1 MNARPPTLEEN
12 DISLPHLHSDA
23 RRTIPK
29 ELQSIQQ
36 WITWKY
42 GTADPATGKRR
53 KLPVGKGGTG
63 SAWQTAAQWMDF
75 DEAIAQAQNRRHCG
89 VGLVLPAV
97 VSNGQHLVATD
108 HDKVGSLDADPGMNK
123 RIAEIKE
130 LFKSLGKPYMEI
142 TPSGEGLRMLVTSK
156 VLLAQ
161 ISSSPNP
168 LGGADELF
176 CASSR
181 WITVTGVK
189 MAGDGLPDATP
200 AIGKIA
206 DQWQKRLDAAKA
218 PKASAEAI
226 TTAGNNHTPLAEC
239 DFFLHGVPPLTRSDG
254 SLAAALAGSANWAIE
269 PAAEGGRNSALCSLL
284 GHAYAKG
291 HTPDTFRTTATE
303 WNSRCQPPMDT
314 DEVERTLLSMW
325 KTHLSHH
332 PEAGVAAARR
342 EAQRKENAE
351 IGTGE
356 QFCPQPEVLKTED
369 MLGRFIF
376 LSDGSR
382 VFDTKYPK
390 HVLSLADFRNTFAA
404 SCSSVPT
411 GAFSTTG
418 AAKTKSVPNFKAW
431 LDSPKRLSAHS
442 TTFDASASV
451 YAKDPN
457 GKHCV
462 NMWTGFDRSID
473 PGAADV
479 SFILEQIR
487 WLFKDRANDFLDWL
501 AHIEQHPGVLPHTM
515 WLHISSYTGTGRNA
529 IARLLSRVFSGYAA
543 MSLDLERVLDSG
555 FNDELTSKVLA
566 VVDEIRIGGKDQW
579 RHSETL
585 KQMITAQV
593 RHINVKYGRKSV
605 EANACRFLVFS
616 NHRNA
621 LPIDDND
628 RRIEVVISDARPK
641 DAAHYSKLYRDV
653 DDIKVVA
660 AFAQFLRERDL
671 SLFTPGRHALKNADK
686 AQVVAVTGS
695 DEYSALME
703 FTEIYTPPLVTADR
717 LARVAGFSFFSRDA
731 LRFKHAVMDAGWG
744 KVGRPSVKGK
754 RVVIYAKK
762 ETVAQWIN
770 KKNEFLSG
778 LPECDGGTVIWDE
791 KND

>member
-1 MNARPPTLEEN
+1 MSAEDLADVVQIQQYMDLVNPQGGGVYIGYLKDGWEQKYASSPKDAIQIIQQVEANEPKGVFVSQATFKSVVSREAYNADTLAGLFL
-12 DISLPHLHSDA
+12 DLDTGSDA
-23 RRTIPK
+23 KKKYPTM
-29 ELQSIQQ
+29 EQAAAALTQLQ
-36 WITWKY
+36 K
-42 GTADPATGKRR
+42 
-53 KLPVGKGGTG
+53 
-63 SAWQTAAQWMDF
+63 DF
-75 DEAIAQAQNRRHCG
+75 
-89 VGLVLPAV
+89 LPA
-97 VSNGQHLVATD
+97 SATVCSGGGYHAYWTFD
-108 HDKVGSLDADPGMNK
+108 SPISAQDWKPIAEKFKTILLADKVTIDKAVPADAARVLRVPGTVNRKHGKSPCRFISRDPDRKYLVSTIRLALDTYAA
-123 RIAEIKE
+123 RA
-130 LFKSLGKPYMEI
+130 
-142 TPSGEGLRMLVTSK
+142 
-156 VLLAQ
+156 
-161 ISSSPNP
+161 
-168 LGGADELF
+168 
-176 CASSR
+176 
-181 WITVTGVK
+181 
-189 MAGDGLPDATP
+189 
-200 AIGKIA
+200 
-206 DQWQKRLDAAKA
+206 AAKA
-218 PKASAEAI
+218 
-226 TTAGNNHTPLAEC
+226 HQPLAHP
-239 DFFLHGVPPLTRSDG
+239 DASNHILQGSPPFAAGVS
-254 SLAAALAGSANWAIE
+254 SVAAALAGSSSWGIE
-269 PAAEGGRNSALCSLL
+269 PTAVGGRNTALCSLL

-291 HTPDTFRTTATE
+291 HTPDTFRITATE

-332 PEAGVAAARR
+332 PDAGVAAARR

-418 AAKTKSVPNFKAW
+418 TAKTKSVPNFKAW
-431 LDSPKRLSAHS
+431 LDSPQRLSAYS

-457 GKHCV
+457 GRKCV

-543 MSLDLERVLDSG
+543 MSLALERVLDSG
-555 FNDELTSKVLA
+555 FNDELASKVLA

-703 FTEIYTPPLVTADR
+703 FTEIYTPPLVTAER
-717 LARVAGFSFFSRDA
+717 LARVAGLLPYSSDA
-731 LRFKHAVMDAGWG
+731 RRFKFAAMDAGWL

>member
-1 MNARPPTLEEN
+1 MNARPLRIMDKNT
-12 DISLPHLHSDA
+12 SLPHLHRDA
-23 RRTIPK
+23 KKSIPK

-42 GTADPATGKRR
+42 GSADPATGKRR
-53 KLPVGKGGTG
+53 KLPFGKNGTG
-63 SAWQTAAQWMDF
+63 SAWQTAAQWMGF
-75 DEAIAQAQNRRHCG
+75 DEAVAKAKLHGHSG

-97 VSNGQHLVATD
+97 VTNGQHVVATD
-108 HDKVGSLDADPGMNK
+108 HDKVGAVDADPRMNK
-123 RIAEIKE
+123 RLAEIE
-130 LFKSLGKPYMEI
+130 AHFHSLGKPYTEI

-156 VLLAQ
+156 VPLAQ

-176 CASSR
+176 CANTK
-181 WITVTGVK
+181 WITVTGDK
-189 MAGDGLPDATP
+189 MAGYGVPEATP
-200 AIGKIA
+200 VISKIG

-218 PKASAEAI
+218 QKASAEAI
-226 TTAGNNHTPLAEC
+226 TTTGNNHTPPAPC
-239 DFFLHGVPPLTRSDG
+239 GFDLHGVSPLTRSDG

-284 GHAYAKG
+284 GHAYGAG
-291 HTPDTFRTTATE
+291 HSPDTFRTAATE
-303 WNSRCQPPMDT
+303 WSSRCQPPMDT
-314 DEVERTLLSMW
+314 DEVDRTLQSMW

-332 PEAGVAAARR
+332 PDAGVAVARR

-351 IGTGE
+351 IGAGE

-369 MLGRFIF
+369 MLSRFIF

-382 VFDTKYPK
+382 VLDTKYPK
-390 HVLSLADFRNTFAA
+390 HVLSLGDFRNALAA
-404 SCSSVPT
+404 SRSSVPT
-411 GAFSTTG
+411 GVFLTTG
-418 AAKTKSVPNFKAW
+418 AARTKSVSNCQAW
-431 LDSPKRLSAHS
+431 LDSPQRLSAHS
-442 TTFDASASV
+442 TTFDASASL

-479 SFILEQIR
+479 SLILEQIH

-501 AHIEQHPGVLPHTM
+501 AHIEQHPGALPHTM

-555 FNDELTSKVLA
+555 FNDELSSKVLA
-566 VVDEIRIGGKDQW
+566 VVDEIRIGGKEQW

-593 RHINVKYGRKSV
+593 RHINTKYGRKSV

-621 LPIDDND
+621 LPIDDTD
-628 RRIEVVISDARPK
+628 RRIEVVICDERPK
-641 DAAHYSKLYRDV
+641 DAAHYIQLYRDV
-653 DDIKVVA
+653 DDIKIVA

-671 SLFTPGRHALKNADK
+671 GLFRPGRHALKNADK
-686 AQVVAVTGS
+686 AQVVTVTGS
-695 DEYSALME
+695 DEHSALME
-703 FTEIYTPPLVTADR
+703 FTEQYTPPLVTVER
-717 LARVAGFSFFSRDA
+717 LARVAGFLPYSSDA
-731 LRFKHAVMDAGWG
+731 RRFTFAVMDAGWQ
-744 KVGRPSVKGK
+744 KVGRASVKGK

-762 ETVAQWIN
+762 EVAAQWMNN
-770 KKNEFLSG
+770 KNDFAAG
-778 LPECDGGTVIWDE
+778 LPVCDGGTVIWEE